1 MLDSPAALLLLVPGI
16 LLTTFS
22 LAYAFQ
28 KREDRAA
35 AQRRCPQC
43 RQELNGQPAFCPDC
57 GARSRC

>member
-1 MLDSPAALLLLVPGI
+1 MMESPAALLLLVPGI

-35 AQRRCPQC
+35 AQRHCPQC
-43 RQELNGQPAFCPDC
+43 R
-57 GARSRC
+57 